1 MAAVVV
7 AFTGAATIMAAGT
20 IGMAAGTA
28 PATTGRTCSWARR
41 FSFRGIMATM
51 VAGEA
56 DITVVMDITAVIT
69 AAIVAGTA
77 ATVAAEDVIGSR
89 PKPGPPGMALT
100 ASKVAFG
107 QG

>member
-1 MAAVVV
+1 MAV
-7 AFTGAATIMAAGT
+7 GT
-20 IGMAAGTA
+20 IGMVAGMV
-28 PATTGRTCSWARR
+28 PATTGRTFSWARR

-56 DITVVMDITAVIT
+56 DITVVMDITEVIT

-77 ATVAAEDVIGSR
+77 ATVATVAAEDVIGSR
-89 PKPGPPGMALT
+89 PKPGPPGIALT

-107 QG
+107 EG